1 MDTSQVTDSG
11 ATVSQPATPEH
22 WANPARWLRRVTPQ
36 TLAARLALTYA
47 GLSMLIIAV
56 LGWLLVQTIET
67 FSVDRLHRDLLEET
81 LVAGDLISPYIRSGQ
96 TDEIEPVIVRFG
108 EELRA
113 RVTVIA
119 PDGQV
124 IADNESDPGHMDNH
138 SGRPEVRAA
147 LATGTGS
154 AVRPSATIGVP
165 FLYVARSIAD
175 GEAVV
180 RMSMPLTEV
189 GALVANVRQQV
200 VVAVLVA
207 GLLMAGAGWY
217 VARRIG
223 DGLRAM
229 RDQAAAVAAGDFNAR
244 LDPAPT
250 QELGDVGRAFN
261 FMTATLSD
269 TLDELELV
277 RARLEATLV
286 NLTDGV
292 VITDEVGH
300 VVLMNDAAR
309 TMLAV
314 RGAVLGES
322 LMSVGR
328 DHELSELVDQA
339 VVECGDAMERVIQ
352 HGRSGRTLQVAARCL
367 DAPDERIGVVV
378 LRDITELRKLEGVRR
393 DFVANVSHELRTPLT
408 SIRAMVETLEAGA
421 LHDPEVSGE
430 FLTRI
435 ISEVDRLADMV
446 DELLDLARL
455 ESDRLRLALDWMDP
469 GEIAREAEA
478 RLAAQIARSGLTMTT
493 ATEPGL
499 PLLRADRTRIGQ
511 VLLNLIHNAVKF
523 TPAGGAIQ
531 TSVSEQDGWLVYRVE
546 DTGVGVDPEEI
557 DRLFERFYK
566 ADRSRRSHGTGLG
579 LAIAK
584 HVVQAHGGSIEAER
598 NRPHGMVFTFR
609 LPVAGPPEPGSDVSD
624 VTPTSAGAM

>member
-1 MDTSQVTDSG
+1 MDASQNTDSG
-11 ATVSQPATPEH
+11 ATPSPPAASTWSWLPADWIRRLTPH
-22 WANPARWLRRVTPQ
+22 

-56 LGWLLVQTIET
+56 LGWLLVQTIES
-67 FSVDRLHRDLLEET
+67 FSIDRLHRDLLEET
-81 LVAGDLISPYIRSGQ
+81 LVAGDLITPYIRSGQ
-96 TDEIEPVIVRFG
+96 TDQIEAVIDRFG
-108 EELRA
+108 EELQA
-113 RVTVIA
+113 RVTVIS
-119 PDGQV
+119 PDGTV
-124 IADNESDPGHMDNH
+124 IADNESDPSHMDNH
-138 SGRPEVRAA
+138 GGRPEVRAA
-147 LATGTGS
+147 VANGTGS
-154 AVRPSATIGVP
+154 AVRPSATMGVP

-175 GEAVV
+175 GDAIV
-180 RMSMPLTEV
+180 RMSLPLTEV
-189 GALVANVRQQV
+189 SALVSNVKEQV
-200 VVAVLVA
+200 VGAVLIA

-217 VARRIG
+217 VAKRIG

-229 RDQAAAVAAGDFNAR
+229 RDQAAAVAAGDFSAR
-244 LDPAPT
+244 LVPAPT

-269 TLDELELV
+269 TLEELELV

-292 VITDEVGH
+292 VITDETGH

-309 TMLAV
+309 AMLAV
-314 RGAVLGES
+314 RGSVLGES
-322 LMSVGR
+322 LMWVGR

-367 DAPDERIGVVV
+367 EAPDERIGVVV

-421 LHDPEVSGE
+421 IDDPEVSGE
-430 FLTRI
+430 FLSRI

-455 ESDRLRLALDWMDP
+455 ESDNLKLALDWLDP
-469 GEIAREAEA
+469 GEIAREAEG
-478 RLAAQIARSGLTMTT
+478 RLAAQVARSGLSITT
-493 ATEPGL
+493 FTEPGL

-523 TPAGGAIQ
+523 TPAGGSIHL
-531 TSVSEQDGWLVYRVE
+531 SVSEQDGWIVYQVE
-546 DTGVGVDPEEI
+546 DTGVGVEPEDIE
-557 DRLFERFYK
+557 RLFERFYK

-584 HVVQAHGGSIEAER
+584 HIVQAHGGSIEARR
-598 NRPHGMVFTFR
+598 NRPRGMVFEFR
-609 LPVAGPPEPGSDVSD
+609 LPVSGPAEHVGEATEPMVA
-624 VTPTSAGAM
+624 P

>member
-1 MDTSQVTDSG
+1 MDANQRTDPG
-11 ATVSQPATPEH
+11 TTASQPVNDR
-22 WANPARWLRRVTPQ
+22 WGRRPADWIRRLTPQ

-81 LVAGDLISPYIRSGQ
+81 LVAGDLITPAIRSGR
-96 TDEIEPVIVRFG
+96 TDQIDAVIDRFG
-108 EELRA
+108 EELQA

-124 IADNESDPGHMDNH
+124 IADNESNPSQMDNH
-138 SGRPEVRAA
+138 GGRPEVRAA
-147 LATGTGS
+147 FSTGTGS
-154 AVRPSATIGVP
+154 AVRPSATMGVP

-180 RMSMPLTEV
+180 RMSLPLTEV
-189 GALVANVRQQV
+189 SALVANVKEQV
-200 VVAVLVA
+200 VGAVLVA

-217 VARRIG
+217 VAKRIG
-223 DGLRAM
+223 DGLHAM
-229 RDQAAAVAAGDFNAR
+229 RDQAAAVAAGDFSVR
-244 LDPAPT
+244 LVPAPT

-261 FMTATLSD
+261 FMTATLSA
-269 TLDELELV
+269 TLEELELV

-292 VITDEVGH
+292 VITDEAGH

-309 TMLAV
+309 AMLAV
-314 RGAVLGES
+314 RGAVLGET
-322 LMSVGR
+322 LMWVGR
-328 DHELSELVDQA
+328 DHELAELVDEA
-339 VVECGDAMERVIQ
+339 VVACGDAMERVIQ
-352 HGRSGRTLQVAARCL
+352 HGRSGRTLQIAARCL

-421 LHDPEVSGE
+421 LDDPEVSGE

-435 ISEVDRLADMV
+435 IAEVDRLADMV

-455 ESDRLRLALDWMDP
+455 ESDRLRLALDWVDA
-469 GEIAREAEA
+469 GEIAREAEE
-478 RLAAQIARSGLTMTT
+478 RLAAQIARSGLRITT
-493 ATEPGL
+493 STEPGL

-511 VLLNLIHNAVKF
+511 VLLNLLHNAVKF
-523 TPAGGAIQ
+523 TPAGGALHL
-531 TSVSEQDGWLVYRVE
+531 SVSEQEGWIVYRVE
-546 DTGVGVDPEEI
+546 DTGVGVDPEDI

-584 HVVQAHGGSIEAER
+584 HVVQAHGGSIEAQR

-609 LPVAGPPEPGSDVSD
+609 LPVGGPPDHFSEASDTTPAAVSM
-624 VTPTSAGAM
+624 A

>member
-1 MDTSQVTDSG
+1 
-11 ATVSQPATPEH
+11 
-22 WANPARWLRRVTPQ
+22 
-36 TLAARLALTYA
+36 
-47 GLSMLIIAV
+47 MLIIAV

-81 LVAGDLISPYIRSGQ
+81 LVAGDLISPYLRSGQ
-96 TDEIEPVIVRFG
+96 TDEIQVVIDRFG
-108 EELRA
+108 EELQA
-113 RVTVIA
+113 RVTVIS
-119 PDGQV
+119 PDGEV
-124 IADNESDPGHMDNH
+124 IADNESDPDSMDNH
-138 SGRPEVRAA
+138 GGRPEVRAA
-147 LATGTGS
+147 IATGSGS
-154 AVRPSATIGVP
+154 AVRPSATMGAP

-175 GEAVV
+175 GDAVV
-180 RMSMPLTEV
+180 RMSLPLTEV
-189 GALVANVRQQV
+189 SALVSNVKDQV
-200 VVAVLVA
+200 IGAVLVA
-207 GLLMAGAGWY
+207 GVLMAGAGWY
-217 VARRIG
+217 VAKQIG

-229 RDQAAAVAAGDFNAR
+229 RDQAAAVAAGDYHAR
-244 LDPAPT
+244 LVPART

-261 FMTATLSD
+261 FMTATLRD
-269 TLDELELV
+269 TLEELELV

-292 VITDEVGH
+292 VITDEDGR

-309 TMLAV
+309 AMLAV

-322 LMSVGR
+322 LMWVGR

-352 HGRSGRTLQVAARCL
+352 HGRSGRTLQIAARCL
-367 DAPDERIGVVV
+367 EAPDERIGVVV

-421 LHDPEVSGE
+421 LDDPEVSGE
-430 FLTRI
+430 FLSRI
-435 ISEVDRLADMV
+435 ITEVDRLADMV

-455 ESDRLRLALDWMDP
+455 ESDRLRLALDWHDP
-469 GEIAREAEA
+469 GEIAREAES
-478 RLAAQIARSGLTMTT
+478 RLATQIARSGLNITVS
-493 ATEPGL
+493 TEPGL

-523 TPAGGAIQ
+523 TPAGGSISL
-531 TSVSEQDGWLVYRVE
+531 SVSEQDGWIIYQVE
-546 DTGVGVDPEEI
+546 DTGVGVDSEDI

-584 HVVQAHGGSIEAER
+584 HIVQAHGGTIEARR
-598 NRPHGMVFTFR
+598 NRPHGMVFTFL
-609 LPVAGPPEPGSDVSD
+609 LPVAGPADHGR
-624 VTPTSAGAM
+624 

>member
-1 MDTSQVTDSG
+1 MDASQRTDSG
-11 ATVSQPATPEH
+11 TTASQPSAAAR
-22 WANPARWLRRVTPQ
+22 WGNPAVWLKRVTPQ
-36 TLAARLALTYA
+36 TLAARLAITYA

-67 FSVDRLHRDLLEET
+67 FSVDRLHRDLLDET
-81 LVAGDLISPYIRSGQ
+81 LVASDLVSPYILSGQ
-96 TDEIEPVIVRFG
+96 TGEIDPVIERFG

-124 IADNESDPGHMDNH
+124 IADNESDPSQMDDH
-138 SGRPEVRAA
+138 SGRPEVRDAF
-147 LATGTGS
+147 ATGTGS
-154 AVRPSATIGVP
+154 AVRPSATLGVP

-180 RMSMPLTEV
+180 RMSLPLTEV
-189 GALVANVRQQV
+189 SALVSNVRQQIV
-200 VVAVLVA
+200 GAVLVA

-229 RDQAAAVAAGDFNAR
+229 RDQAAAVAAGDFAVR
-244 LDPAPT
+244 LVPAPT

-269 TLDELELV
+269 TLEELELV
-277 RARLEATLV
+277 RSRLEATLV

-292 VITDEVGH
+292 VITDEAGH

-309 TMLAV
+309 AMLAV
-314 RGAVLGES
+314 RGAVLGET
-322 LMSVGR
+322 LMWVGR

-352 HGRSGRTLQVAARCL
+352 HGRSGRTLQIAARCL
-367 DAPDERIGVVV
+367 EAPDERIGVVV

-421 LHDPEVSGE
+421 LDDPDVSGV

-435 ISEVDRLADMV
+435 VSEVDRLADMV

-455 ESDRLRLALDWMDP
+455 ESDRLRLALDWLDP

-478 RLAAQIARSGLTMTT
+478 RLAAQIARSGLTITT
-493 ATEPGL
+493 STEPGL

-531 TSVSEQDGWLVYRVE
+531 LSVSEEDGWIVYQVE

-598 NRPHGMVFTFR
+598 NRPHGMIFTFR
-609 LPVAGPPEPGSDVSD
+609 LPVAGPPEHISEAADT
-624 VTPTSAGAM
+624 TPASPVET

>member
-1 MDTSQVTDSG
+1 MDASQRTDSG
-11 ATVSQPATPEH
+11 TAASRPSTSGRWGHPAH
-22 WANPARWLRRVTPQ
+22 WLKRITPQ

-67 FSVDRLHRDLLEET
+67 YSVNRLHRDLLDET
-81 LVAGDLISPYIRSGQ
+81 LVAGDLVSPYIRSGQ
-96 TDEIEPVIVRFG
+96 TGKIDPVIDRFG
-108 EELRA
+108 DELRA

-124 IADNESDPGHMDNH
+124 LADNESDPSQMDNH
-138 SGRPEVRAA
+138 AGRPEVLHA

-154 AVRPSATIGVP
+154 AVRPSATLGVP

-180 RMSMPLTEV
+180 RMSLPLTEV
-189 GALVANVRQQV
+189 SSLVSNVRQQV
-200 VVAVLVA
+200 VGAVLVA

-229 RDQAAAVAAGDFNAR
+229 RDQAAAVAAGDFDAR
-244 LDPAPT
+244 LVPAPT

-261 FMTATLSD
+261 FMTATLSA
-269 TLDELELV
+269 TLAELELV
-277 RARLEATLV
+277 RSRLEATLV

-292 VITDEVGH
+292 VITDETGH

-309 TMLAV
+309 AMLAV
-314 RGAVLGES
+314 RGAILGES
-322 LMSVGR
+322 LMWVGR

-352 HGRSGRTLQVAARCL
+352 HGRSGRTLQIAARCL
-367 DAPDERIGVVV
+367 EAPDERIGVVV

-421 LHDPEVSGE
+421 LDDPEVSGV

-455 ESDRLRLALDWMDP
+455 ESDRLRLALDWLDP

-478 RLAAQIARSGLTMTT
+478 RLAAQIARSGLTITT
-493 ATEPGL
+493 VTEPGL

-523 TPAGGAIQ
+523 TPAGGAIHL
-531 TSVSEQDGWLVYRVE
+531 SVSEQDSWIVYRVE

-598 NRPHGMVFTFR
+598 NQPHGMVFTFR
-609 LPVAGPPEPGSDVSD
+609 LPVAGPPDHGGEASE
-624 VTPTSAGAM
+624 TALASAVAT

>member
-1 MDTSQVTDSG
+1 
-11 ATVSQPATPEH
+11 
-22 WANPARWLRRVTPQ
+22 
-36 TLAARLALTYA
+36 
-47 GLSMLIIAV
+47 MLIIAV
-56 LGWLLVQTIET
+56 LGWLLVQTIEN

-81 LVAGDLISPYIRSGQ
+81 LVAGDLITPYLRDGQ
-96 TDEIEPVIVRFG
+96 TEQIDAVIHRFG
-108 EELRA
+108 EELQA

-124 IADNESDPGHMDNH
+124 IADNESDPSLMDNH
-138 SGRPEVRAA
+138 GGRPEVRAA

-175 GEAVV
+175 GQAVV
-180 RMSMPLTEV
+180 RMSLPLTEV
-189 GALVANVRQQV
+189 SALVANVKEQV
-200 VVAVLVA
+200 VGAVLIA

-217 VARRIG
+217 VANRIG
-223 DGLRAM
+223 VGLRAM
-229 RDQAAAVAAGDFNAR
+229 RDQAAAVAAGDFSAR
-244 LDPAPT
+244 LVPAPT

-269 TLDELELV
+269 TLEELELV

-292 VITDEVGH
+292 VITDESGL

-309 TMLAV
+309 AMLAV

-352 HGRSGRTLQVAARCL
+352 HGRSGRTLQIAARCL
-367 DAPDERIGVVV
+367 EAPDERIGVVV

-421 LHDPEVSGE
+421 LDDPEVSGV

-435 ISEVDRLADMV
+435 ISEVDRLAAMV

-455 ESDRLRLALDWMDP
+455 ESDRLRLALDWLDP

-478 RLAAQIARSGLTMTT
+478 RLAAQIARSGLHITT
-493 ATEPGL
+493 AIEPGL

-511 VLLNLIHNAVKF
+511 VLLNLLHNAVKF
-523 TPAGGAIQ
+523 TPAGGSIHL
-531 TSVSEQDGWLVYRVE
+531 SVSEQDGWIVYQVK
-546 DTGVGVDPEEI
+546 DTGVGVDREDL

-584 HVVQAHGGSIEAER
+584 HIVQAHGGSIEARR
-598 NRPHGMVFTFR
+598 NQPHGMVFAFR
-609 LPVAGPPEPGSDVSD
+609 LPAGGPSEHVNEDTDGRTAAAVM
-624 VTPTSAGAM
+624 T

>member
-1 MDTSQVTDSG
+1 MWGRRPSD
-11 ATVSQPATPEH
+11 
-22 WANPARWLRRVTPQ
+22 WLRLLTPQ

-67 FSVDRLHRDLLEET
+67 YSTDRLQRDLLEET
-81 LVAGDLISPYIRSGQ
+81 LVAGDLLAPYIRNGQ
-96 TDEIEPVIVRFG
+96 TDQINAVIERFS
-108 EELRA
+108 EELQA

-119 PDGQV
+119 PDGHV
-124 IADNESDPGHMDNH
+124 IADNESDADRMDNH
-138 SGRPEVRAA
+138 GGRPEVRAA

-154 AVRPSATIGVP
+154 AVRPSATMGVP

-175 GEAVV
+175 GQAVV
-180 RMSMPLTEV
+180 RMSLPLTEV
-189 GALVANVRQQV
+189 SALVANVKEQIV
-200 VVAVLVA
+200 GALLIT
-207 GLLMAGAGWY
+207 GLLMSGAGWY
-217 VARRIG
+217 VAKRLG

-229 RDQAAAVAAGDFNAR
+229 RDQAAAVAGGDFDVR
-244 LDPAPT
+244 LIPAPT

-261 FMTATLSD
+261 FMTSTLRD
-269 TLDELELV
+269 TLEELELV

-292 VITDEVGH
+292 VITDEAGH

-314 RGAVLGES
+314 RGAVLGET
-322 LMSVGR
+322 LMWVGR

-339 VVECGDAMERVIQ
+339 VVECGEAMERVIQ
-352 HGRSGRTLQVAARCL
+352 HGRSGRTLQIAARCL
-367 DAPDERIGVVV
+367 EAPDERIGVVV
-378 LRDITELRKLEGVRR
+378 LRDITEFRKLEGVRR

-421 LHDPEVSGE
+421 LDDPEVSGA
-430 FLTRI
+430 FLSRI

-455 ESDRLRLALDWMDP
+455 ESDRLRLALDWLDP
-469 GEIAREAEA
+469 GDLAREAEA
-478 RLAAQIARSGLTMTT
+478 RIAAQGVRSGLSMSAST
-493 ATEPGL
+493 APGL
-499 PLLRADRTRIGQ
+499 PLLRADRTRVGQ
-511 VLLNLIHNAVKF
+511 VLLNLLHNAVKF
-523 TPAGGAIQ
+523 TPAGGAIHL
-531 TSVSEQDGWLVYRVE
+531 SVSEDDGWIVYQVE
-546 DTGVGVDPEEI
+546 DTGVGVDSEDI

-584 HVVQAHGGSIEAER
+584 HIVQAHGGVIEARR

-609 LPVAGPPEPGSDVSD
+609 LPVGGPPDHGSEAAAARSVSAL
-624 VTPTSAGAM
+624 TT

>member
-1 MDTSQVTDSG
+1 MDARQKTEAG
-11 ATVSQPATPEH
+11 ALPPRPESAGWWSDPA
-22 WANPARWLRRVTPQ
+22 AWLKRLTPQ

-81 LVAGDLISPYIRSGQ
+81 LVAGDLVSPYIQNGQ
-96 TDEIEPVIVRFG
+96 TGEIQPVIDRFG
-108 EELRA
+108 EELQA
-113 RVTVIA
+113 RVTVVA
-119 PDGQV
+119 PNGQV
-124 IADNESDPGHMDNH
+124 IADTESDPSLMDNH
-138 SGRPEVRAA
+138 GGRPEVRAA
-147 LATGTGS
+147 FATGTGS

-180 RMSMPLTEV
+180 RMSLPLTEV
-189 GALVANVRQQV
+189 SSLVSNVKRQIV
-200 VVAVLVA
+200 GAVLVA

-217 VARRIG
+217 VAKRIG

-229 RDQAAAVAAGDFNAR
+229 RDQAAAVAAGDYNAR
-244 LDPAPT
+244 LVPAPT

-261 FMTATLSD
+261 FMTGTLRATLE
-269 TLDELELV
+269 ELELV

-292 VITDEVGH
+292 VITDEAGH

-322 LMSVGR
+322 LMWVGR

-352 HGRSGRTLQVAARCL
+352 HGRSGRTLQIAARCL
-367 DAPDERIGVVV
+367 EAPDERIGVVV
-378 LRDITELRKLEGVRR
+378 LRDVTELRKLEGVRR

-421 LHDPEVSGE
+421 LDDPEVSGE

-455 ESDRLRLALDWMDP
+455 ESDRLRLALDWLDP
-469 GEIAREAEA
+469 GEIAKEAEA
-478 RLAAQIARSGLTMTT
+478 RLAAQVARSGLSITT
-493 ATEPGL
+493 YTEPGL

-523 TPAGGAIQ
+523 TPAGGAIHL
-531 TSVSEQDGWLVYRVE
+531 SVSEQAGWIVYQVE

-557 DRLFERFYK
+557 DRLFERFFK

-584 HVVQAHGGSIEAER
+584 HVVQAHGGTIEAQR
-598 NRPHGMVFTFR
+598 NRPHGMVFTFH
-609 LPVAGPPEPGSDVSD
+609 LPVAGPPEHVNEAPEATLAPAVA
-624 VTPTSAGAM
+624 T

>member
-1 MDTSQVTDSG
+1 MDASQNTDSG
-11 ATVSQPATPEH
+11 ATPSPPAASTWSWLPADWIRRLTPH
-22 WANPARWLRRVTPQ
+22 

-56 LGWLLVQTIET
+56 LGWLLVQTIES
-67 FSVDRLHRDLLEET
+67 FSIDRLHRDLLEET
-81 LVAGDLISPYIRSGQ
+81 LVAGDLITPYIRSGQ
-96 TDEIEPVIVRFG
+96 TDQIEAVIDRFG
-108 EELRA
+108 EELQA
-113 RVTVIA
+113 RVTVIS
-119 PDGQV
+119 PDGTV
-124 IADNESDPGHMDNH
+124 IADNESDPSHMDNH
-138 SGRPEVRAA
+138 GGRPEVRAA
-147 LATGTGS
+147 VANGTGS
-154 AVRPSATIGVP
+154 AVRPSATMGVP

-175 GEAVV
+175 GDAIV
-180 RMSMPLTEV
+180 RMSLPLTEV
-189 GALVANVRQQV
+189 SALVSNVKEQV
-200 VVAVLVA
+200 VGAVLIA

-217 VARRIG
+217 VAKRIG

-229 RDQAAAVAAGDFNAR
+229 RDQAAAVAAGDFSAR
-244 LDPAPT
+244 LVPAPT

-269 TLDELELV
+269 TLEELELV

-292 VITDEVGH
+292 VITDETGH

-309 TMLAV
+309 AMLAV
-314 RGAVLGES
+314 RGSVLGES
-322 LMSVGR
+322 LMWVGR

-367 DAPDERIGVVV
+367 EAPDERIGVVV

-421 LHDPEVSGE
+421 IDDPEVSGE
-430 FLTRI
+430 FLSRI

-455 ESDRLRLALDWMDP
+455 ESDNLKLALDWLDP
-469 GEIAREAEA
+469 GEIAREAEG
-478 RLAAQIARSGLTMTT
+478 RLAAQVARSGLSITT
-493 ATEPGL
+493 FTEPGL

-523 TPAGGAIQ
+523 TPAGGSIHL
-531 TSVSEQDGWLVYRVE
+531 SVSDQDGWIVYQVE
-546 DTGVGVDPEEI
+546 DTGVGVEPEDI

-584 HVVQAHGGSIEAER
+584 HIVQAHGGSIEARR
-598 NRPHGMVFTFR
+598 NRPRGMVFEFR
-609 LPVAGPPEPGSDVSD
+609 LPVSGPAEHVGEATEPMVA
-624 VTPTSAGAM
+624 P

>member
-1 MDTSQVTDSG
+1 
-11 ATVSQPATPEH
+11 
-22 WANPARWLRRVTPQ
+22 
-36 TLAARLALTYA
+36 
-47 GLSMLIIAV
+47 MLIIAV

-67 FSVDRLHRDLLEET
+67 YSVNRLHRDLLDET
-81 LVAGDLISPYIRSGQ
+81 LVAGDLVSPYIRSGQ
-96 TDEIEPVIVRFG
+96 TGEIDPVIDRFG
-108 EELRA
+108 DELRA

-124 IADNESDPGHMDNH
+124 LADNESDPSQMDNH
-138 SGRPEVRAA
+138 AGRPEVLHA

-154 AVRPSATIGVP
+154 AVRPSATLGVP

-180 RMSMPLTEV
+180 RMSLPLTEV
-189 GALVANVRQQV
+189 SSLVSNVRQQV
-200 VVAVLVA
+200 VGAVLVA

-229 RDQAAAVAAGDFNAR
+229 RDQAAAVAAGDFDAR
-244 LDPAPT
+244 LVPAPT

-261 FMTATLSD
+261 FMTATLSA
-269 TLDELELV
+269 TLAELELV
-277 RARLEATLV
+277 RSRLEATLV

-292 VITDEVGH
+292 VITDETGH

-309 TMLAV
+309 AMLAV
-314 RGAVLGES
+314 RGAILGES
-322 LMSVGR
+322 LMWVGR

-352 HGRSGRTLQVAARCL
+352 HGRSGRTLQIAARCL
-367 DAPDERIGVVV
+367 EAPDERIGVVV

-421 LHDPEVSGE
+421 LDDPEVSGV

-455 ESDRLRLALDWMDP
+455 ESDRLRLALDWLDP

-478 RLAAQIARSGLTMTT
+478 RLAAQIARSGLTITT
-493 ATEPGL
+493 VTEPGL

-523 TPAGGAIQ
+523 TPAGGAIHL
-531 TSVSEQDGWLVYRVE
+531 SVSEQDSWIVYRVE

-598 NRPHGMVFTFR
+598 NQPHGMVFTFR
-609 LPVAGPPEPGSDVSD
+609 LPVAGPPDHGGEASE
-624 VTPTSAGAM
+624 TALASAVAT

>member
-1 MDTSQVTDSG
+1 MDASQNTDSG
-11 ATVSQPATPEH
+11 ATPSPPAASTWSWLPADWIRRLTPH
-22 WANPARWLRRVTPQ
+22 

-56 LGWLLVQTIET
+56 LGWLLVQTIES
-67 FSVDRLHRDLLEET
+67 FSIDRLHRDLLEET
-81 LVAGDLISPYIRSGQ
+81 LVAGDLITPYIRSGQ
-96 TDEIEPVIVRFG
+96 TDQIEAVIDRFG
-108 EELRA
+108 EELQA
-113 RVTVIA
+113 RVTVIS
-119 PDGQV
+119 PDGTV
-124 IADNESDPGHMDNH
+124 IADNESDPSHMDNH
-138 SGRPEVRAA
+138 GGRPEVRAA
-147 LATGTGS
+147 VATGTGS
-154 AVRPSATIGVP
+154 AVRPSATMGVP

-175 GEAVV
+175 GDAIV
-180 RMSMPLTEV
+180 RMSLPLTEV
-189 GALVANVRQQV
+189 SALVSNVKEQV
-200 VVAVLVA
+200 VGAVLIA

-217 VARRIG
+217 VAKRIG

-229 RDQAAAVAAGDFNAR
+229 RDQAAAVAAGDFSAR
-244 LDPAPT
+244 LVPAPT

-269 TLDELELV
+269 TLEELELV

-292 VITDEVGH
+292 VITDETGH

-309 TMLAV
+309 AMLAV
-314 RGAVLGES
+314 RGSVLGES
-322 LMSVGR
+322 LMWVGR

-367 DAPDERIGVVV
+367 EAPDERIGVVV

-393 DFVANVSHELRTPLT
+393 DFVANVSHELRAPRT

-421 LHDPEVSGE
+421 IDDPEVSGE
-430 FLTRI
+430 FLSRI

-455 ESDRLRLALDWMDP
+455 ESDNLKLALDWLDP
-469 GEIAREAEA
+469 GEIAREAEG
-478 RLAAQIARSGLTMTT
+478 RLAAQVARSGLSITT
-493 ATEPGL
+493 FTEPGL

-523 TPAGGAIQ
+523 TPAGGSIHL
-531 TSVSEQDGWLVYRVE
+531 SVSEQDGWIVYQVE
-546 DTGVGVDPEEI
+546 DTGVGVEPEDIE
-557 DRLFERFYK
+557 RLFERFYK

-584 HVVQAHGGSIEAER
+584 HIVQAHGGSIEARR
-598 NRPHGMVFTFR
+598 NRPRGMVFEFR
-609 LPVAGPPEPGSDVSD
+609 LPVSGPAEHVS
-624 VTPTSAGAM
+624 VATETMVAP

>member
-1 MDTSQVTDSG
+1 MMDAGQKPDPGTAQPRLAASG
-11 ATVSQPATPEH
+11 RSGSP
-22 WANPARWLRRVTPQ
+22 RSLLRRITPQ

-56 LGWLLVQTIET
+56 LGWLLIQTIES
-67 FSVDRLHRDLLEET
+67 FSVGRLHRNLLQET
-81 LVAGDLISPYIRSGQ
+81 LVAGDLITPYLRSGE
-96 TDEIEPVIVRFG
+96 TDQIDAVIERFG
-108 EELRA
+108 GELQA

-119 PDGQV
+119 PDGRV
-124 IADNESDPGHMDNH
+124 IADTETDASTMDNH
-138 SGRPEVRAA
+138 AGRPEVQAA
-147 LATGTGS
+147 LSTGTGN

-180 RMSMPLTEV
+180 RMSLPLTEV
-189 GALVANVRQQV
+189 SELVANVKEQV
-200 VVAVLVA
+200 IGAALMA

-217 VARRIG
+217 VANRIG
-223 DGLRAM
+223 EGLRDM
-229 RDQAAAVAAGDFNAR
+229 RDQAAAVAAGDFTVR
-244 LDPAPT
+244 LVPAPT

-261 FMTATLSD
+261 SMTATLSA
-269 TLDELELV
+269 TLEELELV

-286 NLTDGV
+286 NLSDGV
-292 VITDEVGH
+292 VITDESGR

-309 TMLAV
+309 SMLAV
-314 RGAVLGES
+314 RGPVLGES
-322 LMSVGR
+322 LVSVGR

-339 VVECGDAMERVIQ
+339 VVECGEAMERVIQ

-367 DAPDERIGVVV
+367 QAPDERIGVVV
-378 LRDITELRKLEGVRR
+378 LRDITELRKLEAVRR

-421 LHDPEVSGE
+421 LDDPEVSGE

-435 ISEVDRLADMV
+435 IAEVDRLADMV

-455 ESDRLRLALDWMDP
+455 ESDNLRLALDWLDP
-469 GEIAREAEA
+469 GEMAQEAEG
-478 RLAAQIARSGLTMTT
+478 RMSAQVARSGLNITT
-493 ATEPGL
+493 SIEAGL
-499 PLLRADRTRIGQ
+499 PPVRADRARIEQ
-511 VLLNLIHNAVKF
+511 VLLNLLHNAVKF
-523 TPAGGAIQ
+523 TPAGGSIHL
-531 TSVSEQDGWLVYRVE
+531 SVSGEEGWVVYQVE
-546 DTGVGVDPEEI
+546 DTGVGADPEEI

-584 HVVQAHGGSIEAER
+584 HIVQAHGGTIEARR
-598 NRPHGMVFTFR
+598 NRPRGMVFTFR
-609 LPVAGPPEPGSDVSD
+609 LPVGGPPEQFSDAPVA
-624 VTPTSAGAM
+624 TTSAAMI

>member
-1 MDTSQVTDSG
+1 
-11 ATVSQPATPEH
+11 
-22 WANPARWLRRVTPQ
+22 
-36 TLAARLALTYA
+36 
-47 GLSMLIIAV
+47 MLIIAV
-56 LGWLLVQTIET
+56 LGWLLVQTIES

-81 LVAGDLISPYIRSGQ
+81 LVAGDLITPYIDSGQ
-96 TDEIEPVIVRFG
+96 TGQINAVIDRFG
-108 EELRA
+108 EELQA

-124 IADNESDPGHMDNH
+124 IADNESDPSHMDNH
-138 SGRPEVRAA
+138 GGRPEVRAA

-154 AVRPSATIGVP
+154 AVRPSITMGVP

-175 GEAVV
+175 GQAVV
-180 RMSMPLTEV
+180 RMSLPLTEV
-189 GALVANVRQQV
+189 SALVSNVKQQV
-200 VVAVLVA
+200 VGAVFIA
-207 GLLMAGAGWY
+207 GLLMSGAGWY
-217 VARRIG
+217 VAKRIG

-229 RDQAAAVAAGDFNAR
+229 RDQAAAVAAGDFNVR
-244 LDPAPT
+244 LVPEPT

-261 FMTATLSD
+261 FMTATLSA
-269 TLDELELV
+269 TLEELELV

-292 VITDEVGH
+292 VITDEAGH

-309 TMLAV
+309 AMLAV
-314 RGAVLGES
+314 RGGVLGES
-322 LMSVGR
+322 LMRVGR

-339 VVECGDAMERVIQ
+339 VVECGEAMERVIQ
-352 HGRSGRTLQVAARCL
+352 HGRSGRTLQIAARCL
-367 DAPDERIGVVV
+367 EAPDERIGVVV

-421 LHDPEVSGE
+421 LDDPEVSGE

-455 ESDRLRLALDWMDP
+455 ESDRLRLALDWLDP

-478 RLAAQIARSGLTMTT
+478 RLTAQISRSGLRITT
-493 ATEPGL
+493 STEPGL

-523 TPAGGAIQ
+523 TPAGGAIHL
-531 TSVSEQDGWLVYRVE
+531 SVSEQGGWIVYQVE
-546 DTGVGVDPEEI
+546 DTGVGVDPAEI

-566 ADRSRRSHGTGLG
+566 ADRSRRSHGAGLG

-584 HVVQAHGGSIEAER
+584 HVVQAHGGSIEAQR
-598 NRPHGMVFTFR
+598 NRPHGMVLTFR
-609 LPVAGPPEPGSDVSD
+609 LPVAGPSEFVNETPGF
-624 VTPTSAGAM
+624 TPAPANAN

>member
-1 MDTSQVTDSG
+1 MMDAGQKPDPGTAQPRLAASG
-11 ATVSQPATPEH
+11 RSGSP
-22 WANPARWLRRVTPQ
+22 RSLLRRITPQ

-56 LGWLLVQTIET
+56 LGWLLIQTIES
-67 FSVDRLHRDLLEET
+67 FSVGRLHRNLLQET
-81 LVAGDLISPYIRSGQ
+81 LVAGDLITPYLRSGE
-96 TDEIEPVIVRFG
+96 TDQIDAVIERFG
-108 EELRA
+108 GELQA

-119 PDGQV
+119 PDGRV
-124 IADNESDPGHMDNH
+124 IADTETDASTMDNH
-138 SGRPEVRAA
+138 AGRPEVQAA
-147 LATGTGS
+147 LSTGTGN

-180 RMSMPLTEV
+180 RMSLPLTEV
-189 GALVANVRQQV
+189 SELVANVKEQV
-200 VVAVLVA
+200 IGAALMA

-217 VARRIG
+217 VANRIG
-223 DGLRAM
+223 EGLRDM
-229 RDQAAAVAAGDFNAR
+229 RDQAAAVAAGDFTVR
-244 LDPAPT
+244 LVPAPT

-261 FMTATLSD
+261 SMTATLSA
-269 TLDELELV
+269 TLEELELV

-286 NLTDGV
+286 NLSDGV
-292 VITDEVGH
+292 VITDESGR

-309 TMLAV
+309 SMLAV
-314 RGAVLGES
+314 RGPVLGES
-322 LMSVGR
+322 LVSVGR

-339 VVECGDAMERVIQ
+339 VVECGEAMERVIQ

-367 DAPDERIGVVV
+367 QAPDEQIGVVV
-378 LRDITELRKLEGVRR
+378 LRDITELRKLEAVRR

-421 LHDPEVSGE
+421 LDDPEVSGE

-435 ISEVDRLADMV
+435 IAEVDRLADMV

-455 ESDRLRLALDWMDP
+455 ESDNLRLALDWLDP
-469 GEIAREAEA
+469 GEMAQEAEG
-478 RLAAQIARSGLTMTT
+478 RMSAQVARSGLNITT
-493 ATEPGL
+493 SIEAGL
-499 PLLRADRTRIGQ
+499 PPVRADRARIEQ
-511 VLLNLIHNAVKF
+511 VLLNLLHNAVKF
-523 TPAGGAIQ
+523 TPAGGSIHL
-531 TSVSEQDGWLVYRVE
+531 SVSGEEGWVVYQVE
-546 DTGVGVDPEEI
+546 DTGVGADPEEI

-584 HVVQAHGGSIEAER
+584 HIVQAHGGTIEARR
-598 NRPHGMVFTFR
+598 NRPRGMVFTFR
-609 LPVAGPPEPGSDVSD
+609 LPVGGPPEQFSDAPVA
-624 VTPTSAGAM
+624 TTSAAMI

>member
-1 MDTSQVTDSG
+1 
-11 ATVSQPATPEH
+11 
-22 WANPARWLRRVTPQ
+22 
-36 TLAARLALTYA
+36 
-47 GLSMLIIAV
+47 MLIIAV
-56 LGWLLVQTIET
+56 LGWLLVQTIES
-67 FSVDRLHRDLLEET
+67 FSIDRLHRDLLEET
-81 LVAGDLISPYIRSGQ
+81 LVAGDLITPHIRSGQ
-96 TDEIEPVIVRFG
+96 TDQIEAVIDRFG
-108 EELRA
+108 EELQA
-113 RVTVIA
+113 RVTVIS
-119 PDGQV
+119 PDGTV
-124 IADNESDPGHMDNH
+124 IADNESDPSHMDNH
-138 SGRPEVRAA
+138 GGRPEVRAA
-147 LATGTGS
+147 VATGTGS
-154 AVRPSATIGVP
+154 AVRPSATMGVP

-175 GEAVV
+175 GDAIV
-180 RMSMPLTEV
+180 RMSLPLTEV
-189 GALVANVRQQV
+189 SALVSNVKEQV
-200 VVAVLVA
+200 VGAVLIA

-217 VARRIG
+217 VAKRIG

-229 RDQAAAVAAGDFNAR
+229 RDQAAAVAAGDFSAR
-244 LDPAPT
+244 LVPAPT

-269 TLDELELV
+269 TLEELELV

-292 VITDEVGH
+292 VITDETGH

-309 TMLAV
+309 VMLAV
-314 RGAVLGES
+314 RGSVLGES
-322 LMSVGR
+322 LMWVGR

-367 DAPDERIGVVV
+367 EAPDERIGVVV

-421 LHDPEVSGE
+421 IDDPEVSGE
-430 FLTRI
+430 FLSRI

-455 ESDRLRLALDWMDP
+455 ESDNLKLALDWLDP
-469 GEIAREAEA
+469 GEIAREAEG
-478 RLAAQIARSGLTMTT
+478 RLAAQVARSGLSITT
-493 ATEPGL
+493 ITEPGL

-523 TPAGGAIQ
+523 TPAGGSIHL
-531 TSVSEQDGWLVYRVE
+531 SVSDQDGWIVYQVE
-546 DTGVGVDPEEI
+546 DTGVGVEPEDI

-584 HVVQAHGGSIEAER
+584 HIVQAHGGSIEARR
-598 NRPHGMVFTFR
+598 NRPRGMVFEFR
-609 LPVAGPPEPGSDVSD
+609 LPVSGPAEHVS
-624 VTPTSAGAM
+624 VATETMVAP

>member
-1 MDTSQVTDSG
+1 MDASQNTDSG
-11 ATVSQPATPEH
+11 ATPSPPAASTWSWLPADWIRRLTPH
-22 WANPARWLRRVTPQ
+22 

-56 LGWLLVQTIET
+56 LGWLLVQTIES
-67 FSVDRLHRDLLEET
+67 FSIDRLHRDLLEET
-81 LVAGDLISPYIRSGQ
+81 LVAGDLITPYIRSGQ
-96 TDEIEPVIVRFG
+96 TDQIEAVIDRFG
-108 EELRA
+108 EELQA
-113 RVTVIA
+113 RVTVIS
-119 PDGQV
+119 PDGTV
-124 IADNESDPGHMDNH
+124 IADNESDPSHMDNH
-138 SGRPEVRAA
+138 GGRPEVRAA
-147 LATGTGS
+147 VATGTGS
-154 AVRPSATIGVP
+154 AVRPSATMGVP

-175 GEAVV
+175 GDAIV
-180 RMSMPLTEV
+180 RMSLPLTEV
-189 GALVANVRQQV
+189 SALVSNVKEQV
-200 VVAVLVA
+200 VGAVLIA

-217 VARRIG
+217 VAKRIG

-229 RDQAAAVAAGDFNAR
+229 RDQAAAVAAGDFSAR
-244 LDPAPT
+244 LVPAPT

-269 TLDELELV
+269 TLEELELV

-292 VITDEVGH
+292 VITDETGH

-309 TMLAV
+309 AMLAV
-314 RGAVLGES
+314 RGSVLGES
-322 LMSVGR
+322 LMWVGR

-367 DAPDERIGVVV
+367 EAPDERIGVVV

-421 LHDPEVSGE
+421 IDDPEVSGE
-430 FLTRI
+430 FLSRI

-455 ESDRLRLALDWMDP
+455 ESDNLKLALDWLDP
-469 GEIAREAEA
+469 GEIAREAEG
-478 RLAAQIARSGLTMTT
+478 RLAAQVARSGLSITT
-493 ATEPGL
+493 FTEPGL

-523 TPAGGAIQ
+523 TPAGGSIHL
-531 TSVSEQDGWLVYRVE
+531 SVSEQDGWIVYQVE
-546 DTGVGVDPEEI
+546 DTGVGVEPEDIE
-557 DRLFERFYK
+557 RLFERFYK

-584 HVVQAHGGSIEAER
+584 HIVQAHGGSIEARR
-598 NRPHGMVFTFR
+598 NRPRGMVFEFR
-609 LPVAGPPEPGSDVSD
+609 LPVSGPAEHVS
-624 VTPTSAGAM
+624 VATETMVAP

>member
-1 MDTSQVTDSG
+1 MDAGQKPDPGTAQPRLAASG
-11 ATVSQPATPEH
+11 RSGSP
-22 WANPARWLRRVTPQ
+22 RSLLRRITPQ

-56 LGWLLVQTIET
+56 LGWLLIQTIES
-67 FSVDRLHRDLLEET
+67 FSVGRLHRNLLQET
-81 LVAGDLISPYIRSGQ
+81 LVAGDLITPYLRSGE
-96 TDEIEPVIVRFG
+96 TDQIDAVIERFG
-108 EELRA
+108 GELQA

-119 PDGQV
+119 PDGRV
-124 IADNESDPGHMDNH
+124 IADTETDASTMDNH
-138 SGRPEVRAA
+138 AGRPEVQAA
-147 LATGTGS
+147 LSTGTGN

-180 RMSMPLTEV
+180 RMSLPLTEV
-189 GALVANVRQQV
+189 SELVANVKEQV
-200 VVAVLVA
+200 IGAALMA

-217 VARRIG
+217 VANRIG
-223 DGLRAM
+223 EGLRDM
-229 RDQAAAVAAGDFNAR
+229 RDQAAAVAAGDFTVR
-244 LDPAPT
+244 LVPAPT

-261 FMTATLSD
+261 SMTATLSA
-269 TLDELELV
+269 TLEELELV

-286 NLTDGV
+286 NLSDGV
-292 VITDEVGH
+292 VITDESGR

-309 TMLAV
+309 SMLAV
-314 RGAVLGES
+314 RGPVLGES
-322 LMSVGR
+322 LVSVGR

-339 VVECGDAMERVIQ
+339 VVECGEAMERVIQ

-367 DAPDERIGVVV
+367 QAPDERIGVVV
-378 LRDITELRKLEGVRR
+378 LRDITELRKLEAVRR

-421 LHDPEVSGE
+421 LDDPEVSGE

-435 ISEVDRLADMV
+435 IAEVDRLADMV

-455 ESDRLRLALDWMDP
+455 ESDNLRLALDWLDP
-469 GEIAREAEA
+469 GEMAQEAEG
-478 RLAAQIARSGLTMTT
+478 RMSAQVARSGLNITT
-493 ATEPGL
+493 SIEAGL
-499 PLLRADRTRIGQ
+499 PPVRADRARIEQ
-511 VLLNLIHNAVKF
+511 VLLNLLHNAVKF
-523 TPAGGAIQ
+523 TPAGGSIHL
-531 TSVSEQDGWLVYRVE
+531 SVSGEEGWVVYQVE
-546 DTGVGVDPEEI
+546 DTGVGADPEEI

-584 HVVQAHGGSIEAER
+584 HIVQAHGGTIEARR
-598 NRPHGMVFTFR
+598 NRPRGMVFTFR
-609 LPVAGPPEPGSDVSD
+609 LPVGGPPEQFSDAPVA
-624 VTPTSAGAM
+624 TTSAAMI

>member
-1 MDTSQVTDSG
+1 MDASQNTDSG
-11 ATVSQPATPEH
+11 ATPSPPAASTWSWLPADWIRRLTPH
-22 WANPARWLRRVTPQ
+22 

-56 LGWLLVQTIET
+56 LGWLLVQTIES
-67 FSVDRLHRDLLEET
+67 FSIDRLHRDLLEET
-81 LVAGDLISPYIRSGQ
+81 LVAGDLITPHIRSGQ
-96 TDEIEPVIVRFG
+96 TDQIEAVIDRFG
-108 EELRA
+108 EELQA
-113 RVTVIA
+113 RVTVIS
-119 PDGQV
+119 PDGTV
-124 IADNESDPGHMDNH
+124 IADNESDPSHMDNH
-138 SGRPEVRAA
+138 GGRPEVRAA
-147 LATGTGS
+147 VATGTGS
-154 AVRPSATIGVP
+154 AVRPSATMGVP

-175 GEAVV
+175 GDAIV
-180 RMSMPLTEV
+180 RMSLPLTEV
-189 GALVANVRQQV
+189 SALVSNVKEQV
-200 VVAVLVA
+200 VGAVLIA

-217 VARRIG
+217 VAKRIG

-229 RDQAAAVAAGDFNAR
+229 RDQAAAVAAGDFSAR
-244 LDPAPT
+244 LVPAPT

-269 TLDELELV
+269 TLEELELV

-292 VITDEVGH
+292 VITDETGH

-309 TMLAV
+309 VMLAV
-314 RGAVLGES
+314 RGSVLGES
-322 LMSVGR
+322 LMWVGR

-367 DAPDERIGVVV
+367 EAPDERIGVVV

-421 LHDPEVSGE
+421 IDDPEVSGE
-430 FLTRI
+430 FLSRI

-455 ESDRLRLALDWMDP
+455 ESDNLKLALDWLDP
-469 GEIAREAEA
+469 GEIAREAEG
-478 RLAAQIARSGLTMTT
+478 RLAAQVARSGLSITT
-493 ATEPGL
+493 ITEPGL

-523 TPAGGAIQ
+523 TPAGGSIHL
-531 TSVSEQDGWLVYRVE
+531 SVSDQDGWIVYQVE
-546 DTGVGVDPEEI
+546 DTGVGVEPEDI

-584 HVVQAHGGSIEAER
+584 HIVQAHGGSIEARR
-598 NRPHGMVFTFR
+598 NRPRGMVFEFR
-609 LPVAGPPEPGSDVSD
+609 LPVSGPAEHVS
-624 VTPTSAGAM
+624 VATETMVAP

>member
-1 MDTSQVTDSG
+1 MDASQRTEPDRSERRPIALGPWKHSTD
-11 ATVSQPATPEH
+11 
-22 WANPARWLRRVTPQ
+22 WLRRLTPH

-47 GLSMLIIAV
+47 GLSMLIIAL
-56 LGWLLVQTIET
+56 LGWLLVQTIES

-81 LVAGDLISPYIRSGQ
+81 LVAGDLITPYLRSGQ
-96 TDEIEPVIVRFG
+96 TDQIESVIDRFG
-108 EELRA
+108 EELQA

-119 PDGQV
+119 PDGTV
-124 IADNESDPGHMDNH
+124 IADNDNDASQMDNH
-138 SGRPEVRAA
+138 AGRPEVRAA
-147 LATGTGS
+147 LVTGTGS
-154 AVRPSATIGVP
+154 AVRPSATMGVP

-180 RMSMPLTEV
+180 RMSLPLTEV
-189 GALVANVRQQV
+189 GALVSNVKEKV
-200 VVAVLVA
+200 VGAVLIT
-207 GLLMAGAGWY
+207 GLLMAAAGWY
-217 VARRIG
+217 VAKRIG

-229 RDQAAAVAAGDFNAR
+229 RDQAAAVAAGDFTAR
-244 LDPAPT
+244 LVPAPT

-269 TLDELELV
+269 TLEELELV

-292 VITDEVGH
+292 VITDEAGH

-309 TMLAV
+309 AMLAV

-322 LMSVGR
+322 LMWVGR

-352 HGRSGRTLQVAARCL
+352 HGRSGRTLHIAARCL

-378 LRDITELRKLEGVRR
+378 LRDITELRRLEGVRR

-421 LHDPEVSGE
+421 IDDPDVSGE

-446 DELLDLARL
+446 NELLDLARL
-455 ESDRLRLALDWMDP
+455 ESDRLRLALDWLDP
-469 GEIAREAEA
+469 GEIAGEAES
-478 RLAAQIARSGLTMTT
+478 RMAAQVARSGLNISVS
-493 ATEPGL
+493 TEPGL

-511 VLLNLIHNAVKF
+511 VLLNLLHNAVKF
-523 TPAGGAIQ
+523 TPAGGSIRL
-531 TSVSEQDGWLVYRVE
+531 SVSDEAGWIVYRVE
-546 DTGVGVDPEEI
+546 DTGVGVDPEDI

-584 HVVQAHGGSIEAER
+584 HVVQAHGGMIDAQR
-598 NRPHGMVFTFR
+598 NRPTGMVFTFR
-609 LPVAGPPEPGSDVSD
+609 LPVGGPPESVNETAEPLPVAAN
-624 VTPTSAGAM
+624 AG

>member
-1 MDTSQVTDSG
+1 M
-11 ATVSQPATPEH
+11 
-22 WANPARWLRRVTPQ
+22 
-36 TLAARLALTYA
+36 RLALTYA

-56 LGWLLVQTIET
+56 LGWLLVQTIES
-67 FSVDRLHRDLLEET
+67 FSVDRLQRDLLEET
-81 LVAGDLISPYIRSGQ
+81 LVAGDLVSPYVRSGQ
-96 TDEIEPVIVRFG
+96 TGEIEPVIHRFG
-108 EELRA
+108 QELQA

-119 PDGQV
+119 PNGQV
-124 IADNESDPGHMDNH
+124 IADTESNPNLMDNH
-138 SGRPEVRAA
+138 GGRPEVRAA

-154 AVRPSATIGVP
+154 AVRPSTTIGVP

-180 RMSMPLTEV
+180 RMGLPLTEV
-189 GALVANVRQQV
+189 GALVSNVRQQV
-200 VVAVLVA
+200 IGAVIVA

-217 VARRIG
+217 VARQIG
-223 DGLRAM
+223 DGLHAM
-229 RDQAAAVAAGDFNAR
+229 RRHAAAVAAGDFNAR

-261 FMTATLSD
+261 FMTATLRD
-269 TLDELELV
+269 TLEELELV

-292 VITDEVGH
+292 VITDEAGH

-314 RGAVLGES
+314 RGEVLGES
-322 LMSVGR
+322 LMRVGR

-339 VVECGDAMERVIQ
+339 VVECGDPMERVIQ
-352 HGRSGRTLQVAARCL
+352 HGRSGRTLHIAARCL

-378 LRDITELRKLEGVRR
+378 LRDITEFRKLEGVRR

-446 DELLDLARL
+446 NELLDLARL
-455 ESDRLRLALDWMDP
+455 ESDRLRLALDWLDP

-478 RLAAQIARSGLTMTT
+478 RLAAQVARSGLSMTT
-493 ATEPGL
+493 HTAPGL
-499 PLLRADRTRIGQ
+499 PLVRADRTRIGQ

-531 TSVSEQDGWLVYRVE
+531 LSVSEQDGWIVYQVE
-546 DTGVGVDPEEI
+546 DTGVGVDPEDIE
-557 DRLFERFYK
+557 RLFERFYK

-584 HVVQAHGGSIEAER
+584 HVVQAHGGTIEAQR
-598 NRPHGMVFTFR
+598 NRPQGMVFTFH
-609 LPVAGPPEPGSDVSD
+609 LPVAGPPDHACDESEPA
-624 VTPTSAGAM
+624 PGAAVAT

>member
-1 MDTSQVTDSG
+1 MWKWRLDDWVRQL
-11 ATVSQPATPEH
+11 TPH
-22 WANPARWLRRVTPQ
+22 

-56 LGWLLVQTIET
+56 LGWLLVQTIES
-67 FSVDRLHRDLLEET
+67 FSVDRLHRDLLQET

-96 TDEIEPVIVRFG
+96 TDEIQAVVDRFG
-108 EELRA
+108 EELQA

-119 PDGQV
+119 PDGTV
-124 IADNESDPGHMDNH
+124 IADNESDPDQMDNH
-138 SGRPEVRAA
+138 GGRPEVRAA
-147 LATGTGS
+147 VATGTGS
-154 AVRPSATIGVP
+154 AVRPSDTMGAP
-165 FLYVARSIAD
+165 FLYVARTIAD
-175 GEAVV
+175 GDAVV
-180 RMSMPLTEV
+180 RMSLPLTEV
-189 GALVANVRQQV
+189 SALVSNVKEQV
-200 VVAVLVA
+200 IGAVLVA

-217 VARRIG
+217 VAKRIG

-229 RDQAAAVAAGDFNAR
+229 RDQAAAVAAGDYNAR
-244 LDPAPT
+244 LVPART

-261 FMTATLSD
+261 FMTATLRD
-269 TLDELELV
+269 TLEELELV

-292 VITDEVGH
+292 VITDEDGR

-309 TMLAV
+309 AMLAV
-314 RGAVLGES
+314 RGAVIGES
-322 LMSVGR
+322 LMWVGR

-352 HGRSGRTLQVAARCL
+352 HGRSGRTLQIAARCL
-367 DAPDERIGVVV
+367 EAPDERIGVVV

-421 LHDPEVSGE
+421 LDDPEVSGE
-430 FLTRI
+430 FLSRI
-435 ISEVDRLADMV
+435 ITEVDRLADMV

-455 ESDRLRLALDWMDP
+455 ESDRLRLALDWLDP
-469 GEIAREAEA
+469 GEVAREAES
-478 RLAAQIARSGLTMTT
+478 RLAAQIARSGLHITVS
-493 ATEPGL
+493 TEPGL

-523 TPAGGAIQ
+523 TPAGGFISLA
-531 TSVSEQDGWLVYRVE
+531 VSEQDGWIVYQVE
-546 DTGVGVDPEEI
+546 DTGVGVDSEDI

-584 HVVQAHGGSIEAER
+584 HIVQAHGGAIEARR

-609 LPVAGPPEPGSDVSD
+609 LPVAGPADHAGEPAIANAVSPI
-624 VTPTSAGAM
+624 TL

>member
-1 MDTSQVTDSG
+1 MHTSRNNEPGPVPSNQVASWWR
-11 ATVSQPATPEH
+11 PAD
-22 WANPARWLRRVTPQ
+22 WIKRVTPS

-47 GLSMLIIAV
+47 GLSVLIIAV
-56 LGWLLVQTIET
+56 LGWLLVQTIEG
-67 FSVDRLHRDLLEET
+67 FSVDRLQRDLLEET
-81 LVAGDLISPYIRSGQ
+81 LVAGDLVTPYLRSGQ
-96 TDEIEPVIVRFG
+96 TAEIEPIIIRLG
-108 EELRA
+108 EELHA
-113 RVTVIA
+113 RVTVIG

-124 IADNESDPGHMDNH
+124 IADTESDAERMDNH
-138 SGRPEVRAA
+138 AGRPEVRAA
-147 LATGTGS
+147 FASGTGS

-175 GEAVV
+175 GDAVV
-180 RMSMPLTEV
+180 RMSLPLTEV
-189 GALVANVRQQV
+189 SSLVTNVKEQV
-200 VVAVLVA
+200 IGAVLFA
-207 GLLMAGAGWY
+207 GLLMSGAGWY
-217 VARRIG
+217 VAKQIG

-229 RDQAAAVAAGDFNAR
+229 RDQAAAVAAGDYNAR
-244 LDPAPT
+244 LVPART

-261 FMTATLSD
+261 SMTATLRD
-269 TLDELELV
+269 TLEELELV

-286 NLTDGV
+286 NLSDGV
-292 VITDEVGH
+292 VITDDDGH

-314 RGAVLGES
+314 RGSVLGES

-352 HGRSGRTLQVAARCL
+352 HGRSGRTLQIAARCL
-367 DAPDERIGVVV
+367 HAPDERIGVVV

-421 LHDPEVSGE
+421 LDDPEVSGE
-430 FLTRI
+430 FLSRI
-435 ISEVDRLADMV
+435 IAEVDRLAAMV

-455 ESDRLRLALDWMDP
+455 ESDRLRLALDWLDP
-469 GEIAREAEA
+469 CEIAQEAEA
-478 RLAAQIARSGLTMTT
+478 RLAAQIARSGLTITVT
-493 ATEPGL
+493 TEPGL
-499 PLLRADRTRIGQ
+499 PLLRADRARIGQ
-511 VLLNLIHNAVKF
+511 VLLNLLHNAVKF
-523 TPAGGAIQ
+523 TPAGGSISL
-531 TSVSEQDGWLVYRVE
+531 SVSEEDGWIVYQVE

-584 HVVQAHGGSIEAER
+584 HIVQAHGGVIEARR
-598 NRPHGMVFTFR
+598 NRPHGMAFTFR
-609 LPVAGPPEPGSDVSD
+609 LPVNGPNEQISEPEQSATAQVVS
-624 VTPTSAGAM
+624 A

>member
-1 MDTSQVTDSG
+1 MMDAGQKPDPGTAQPRLAASG
-11 ATVSQPATPEH
+11 RSGSP
-22 WANPARWLRRVTPQ
+22 RSLLRRITPQ

-56 LGWLLVQTIET
+56 LGWLLIQTIES
-67 FSVDRLHRDLLEET
+67 FSVGRLHRNLLQET
-81 LVAGDLISPYIRSGQ
+81 LVAGDLITPYLRSGE
-96 TDEIEPVIVRFG
+96 TDQIDAVIERFG
-108 EELRA
+108 GELQA

-119 PDGQV
+119 PDGHV
-124 IADNESDPGHMDNH
+124 IADTETDASTMDNH
-138 SGRPEVRAA
+138 AGRPEVQAA
-147 LATGTGS
+147 LSTGTGN

-180 RMSMPLTEV
+180 RMSLPLTEV
-189 GALVANVRQQV
+189 SELVANVKEQV
-200 VVAVLVA
+200 IGAALMA

-217 VARRIG
+217 VANRIG
-223 DGLRAM
+223 EGLRDM
-229 RDQAAAVAAGDFNAR
+229 RDQAAAVAAGDFTVR
-244 LDPAPT
+244 LVPAPT

-261 FMTATLSD
+261 SMTATLSA
-269 TLDELELV
+269 TLEELELV

-286 NLTDGV
+286 NLSDGV
-292 VITDEVGH
+292 VITDESGR

-309 TMLAV
+309 SMLAV
-314 RGAVLGES
+314 RGPVLGES
-322 LMSVGR
+322 LVSVGR

-339 VVECGDAMERVIQ
+339 VVECGEAMERVIQ

-367 DAPDERIGVVV
+367 QAPDERIGVVV
-378 LRDITELRKLEGVRR
+378 LRDITELRKLEAVRR

-421 LHDPEVSGE
+421 LDDPEVSGE

-435 ISEVDRLADMV
+435 IAEVDRLADMV

-455 ESDRLRLALDWMDP
+455 ESDNLRLALDWLDP
-469 GEIAREAEA
+469 GEMAQEAEG
-478 RLAAQIARSGLTMTT
+478 RMSAQVARSGLNITT
-493 ATEPGL
+493 SIEAGL
-499 PLLRADRTRIGQ
+499 PPVRADRARIEQ
-511 VLLNLIHNAVKF
+511 VLLNLLHNAVKF
-523 TPAGGAIQ
+523 TPAGGSIHL
-531 TSVSEQDGWLVYRVE
+531 SVSGEEGWVVYQVE
-546 DTGVGVDPEEI
+546 DTGVGADPEEI

-584 HVVQAHGGSIEAER
+584 HIVQAHGGTIEARR
-598 NRPHGMVFTFR
+598 NRPRGMVFTFR
-609 LPVAGPPEPGSDVSD
+609 LPVGGPPEQFSDAPVA
-624 VTPTSAGAM
+624 TTSAAMI

>member
-1 MDTSQVTDSG
+1 MDASPRTETGAAASQR
-11 ATVSQPATPEH
+11 ATTAWWRDPAG
-22 WANPARWLRRVTPQ
+22 WLRRLTPN

-56 LGWLLVQTIET
+56 LGWLLIHTIET
-67 FSVDRLHRDLLEET
+67 YSLDRLRSVLLEET
-81 LVAGDLISPYIRSGQ
+81 LVAGDLVSQSLRDGQ
-96 TDEIEPVIVRFG
+96 PDQIDAIVRRFG
-108 EELRA
+108 EELQA

-119 PDGQV
+119 PNGQV
-124 IADNESDPGHMDNH
+124 IADTESDASHMDNH
-138 SGRPEVRAA
+138 AARPEVRAA
-147 LATGTGS
+147 LAAGTGS
-154 AVRPSATIGVP
+154 AVRPSATLGVP
-165 FLYVARSIAD
+165 FLYVARSVAD
-175 GEAVV
+175 GAAVV

-189 GALVANVRQQV
+189 DALISNVKQQV
-200 VVAVLVA
+200 VGAVLIA

-223 DGLRAM
+223 DGLAAM
-229 RDQAAAVAAGDFNAR
+229 RDQAAAVAAGDYKAR
-244 LDPAPT
+244 LVPAPT

-261 FMTATLSD
+261 SMTATLSD
-269 TLDELELV
+269 TLEELELV

-286 NLTDGV
+286 NLSDGV
-292 VITDEVGH
+292 VITDAAGH

-322 LMSVGR
+322 LMWVGR

-352 HGRSGRTLQVAARCL
+352 HGRSGRTLQIAARCL

-378 LRDITELRKLEGVRR
+378 LRDITEFRKLEGVRR

-421 LHDPEVSGE
+421 LDDPEVSGE

-455 ESDRLRLALDWMDP
+455 ESDRLRLALDWLDP
-469 GEIAREAEA
+469 GEVAREAEA
-478 RLAAQIARSGLTMTT
+478 RLAAQVARSGLSISTS
-493 ATEPGL
+493 AEPGL

-523 TPAGGAIQ
+523 TPAGGAIHL
-531 TSVSEQDGWLVYRVE
+531 SVAEHDGWIVYQVE

-584 HVVQAHGGSIEAER
+584 HVVQAHGGVIEARR
-598 NRPHGMVFTFR
+598 NWPHGMVFTFR
-609 LPVAGPPEPGSDVSD
+609 LPVAGPPEPGSDASGIA
-624 VTPTSAGAM
+624 PASAGVM

>member
-1 MDTSQVTDSG
+1 MDASQNTDSG
-11 ATVSQPATPEH
+11 ATPSPPAASTWSWLPADWIRRLTPH
-22 WANPARWLRRVTPQ
+22 

-56 LGWLLVQTIET
+56 LGWLLVQTIES
-67 FSVDRLHRDLLEET
+67 FSIDRLHRDLLEET
-81 LVAGDLISPYIRSGQ
+81 LVAGDLITPYIRSGQ
-96 TDEIEPVIVRFG
+96 TDQIEAVIDRFG
-108 EELRA
+108 EELQA
-113 RVTVIA
+113 RVTVIS
-119 PDGQV
+119 PDGTV
-124 IADNESDPGHMDNH
+124 IADNESDPSHMDNH
-138 SGRPEVRAA
+138 GGRPEVRAA
-147 LATGTGS
+147 VATGTGS
-154 AVRPSATIGVP
+154 AVRPSATMGVP

-175 GEAVV
+175 GDAIV
-180 RMSMPLTEV
+180 RMSLPLTEV
-189 GALVANVRQQV
+189 SALVSNVKEQV
-200 VVAVLVA
+200 VGAVLIA

-217 VARRIG
+217 VAKRIG

-229 RDQAAAVAAGDFNAR
+229 RDQAAAVAAGDFSAR
-244 LDPAPT
+244 LVPAPT

-269 TLDELELV
+269 TLEELELV

-292 VITDEVGH
+292 VITDETGH

-309 TMLAV
+309 AMLAV
-314 RGAVLGES
+314 RGSVLGES
-322 LMSVGR
+322 LMWVGR

-367 DAPDERIGVVV
+367 EAPDERIGVVV

-421 LHDPEVSGE
+421 IDDPEVSGE
-430 FLTRI
+430 FLSRI

-455 ESDRLRLALDWMDP
+455 ESDNLKLALDWLDP
-469 GEIAREAEA
+469 GEIAREAEG
-478 RLAAQIARSGLTMTT
+478 RLAAQVARSGLSITT
-493 ATEPGL
+493 ITEPGL

-523 TPAGGAIQ
+523 TPAGGSIHL
-531 TSVSEQDGWLVYRVE
+531 SVSDQDGWIVYQVE
-546 DTGVGVDPEEI
+546 DTGVGVEPEDI

-584 HVVQAHGGSIEAER
+584 HIVQAHGGSIEARR
-598 NRPHGMVFTFR
+598 NRPRGMVFEFR
-609 LPVAGPPEPGSDVSD
+609 LPVSGPAEHVS
-624 VTPTSAGAM
+624 VATETMVAP

>member
-1 MDTSQVTDSG
+1 
-11 ATVSQPATPEH
+11 
-22 WANPARWLRRVTPQ
+22 
-36 TLAARLALTYA
+36 
-47 GLSMLIIAV
+47 MLIIAV

-96 TDEIEPVIVRFG
+96 TGEIEPLIDRFG

-124 IADNESDPGHMDNH
+124 IADNESDPAQMDNH
-138 SGRPEVRAA
+138 GGRPEVRAA

-165 FLYVARSIAD
+165 FLYVARSISD

-180 RMSMPLTEV
+180 RMSLPLTEV
-189 GALVANVRQQV
+189 AALVSNVRQQV
-200 VVAVLVA
+200 VGAVFVA

-217 VARRIG
+217 VAKRIG

-229 RDQAAAVAAGDFNAR
+229 RVQAAAVAAGDFNAR
-244 LDPAPT
+244 LVPAPT

-269 TLDELELV
+269 TLEELELV

-292 VITDEVGH
+292 VITDKAGH

-309 TMLAV
+309 AMLAV

-322 LMSVGR
+322 LMWVGR
-328 DHELSELVDQA
+328 DHELSELVDRA
-339 VVECGDAMERVIQ
+339 VVECGDAMERIIQ
-352 HGRSGRTLQVAARCL
+352 HGRSGRTLQIAARCL
-367 DAPDERIGVVV
+367 EAPDERIGVVV

-421 LHDPEVSGE
+421 LDDPEVSGV

-455 ESDRLRLALDWMDP
+455 ESDRLRLALDWLDP

-478 RLAAQIARSGLTMTT
+478 RLAAQIARSGLHITT
-493 ATEPGL
+493 STEAGL

-523 TPAGGAIQ
+523 TPAGGAIHL
-531 TSVSEQDGWLVYRVE
+531 SVSEEDGWIVYRVE

-598 NRPHGMVFTFR
+598 NHPHGMVFTFR
-609 LPVAGPPEPGSDVSD
+609 LPVVGPPDHSGE
-624 VTPTSAGAM
+624 VTDTTPASAVAI

>member
-1 MDTSQVTDSG
+1 MDASQKTDSG
-11 ATVSQPATPEH
+11 PTEFQPSASGR
-22 WANPARWLRRVTPQ
+22 WGSPADWLRRVTPQ

-56 LGWLLVQTIET
+56 LGWLLVQTIES

-81 LVAGDLISPYIRSGQ
+81 LVAGDLVTPYIRSGQ
-96 TDEIEPVIVRFG
+96 TREIEPIIDRFG
-108 EELRA
+108 AELRA

-119 PDGQV
+119 PDGRV
-124 IADNESDPGHMDNH
+124 IADNESDPSHMDNH
-138 SGRPEVRAA
+138 GGRPEVRAA
-147 LATGTGS
+147 LATGVGS

-180 RMSMPLTEV
+180 RMSLPLTEV
-189 GALVANVRQQV
+189 SALVSNVRQQV
-200 VVAVLVA
+200 VGAVLVA

-217 VARRIG
+217 VAKRIG
-223 DGLRAM
+223 DGLRDM

-244 LDPAPT
+244 LVPAPT

-261 FMTATLSD
+261 FMTATLSE
-269 TLDELELV
+269 TLEELELV
-277 RARLEATLV
+277 RSRLEATLV

-292 VITDEVGH
+292 VITDEAGH

-309 TMLAV
+309 AMLAV
-314 RGAVLGES
+314 RGDVLVVT
-322 LMSVGR
+322 LMWVGR

-352 HGRSGRTLQVAARCL
+352 HGRSGRTLQIAARCL

-421 LHDPEVSGE
+421 LDDPEVSGE

-455 ESDRLRLALDWMDP
+455 ESDRMRLALDWLDP

-478 RLAAQIARSGLTMTT
+478 RLAAQIARSGLSITT
-493 ATEPGL
+493 STEPGL

-523 TPAGGAIQ
+523 TPAGGSIHL
-531 TSVSEQDGWLVYRVE
+531 SVSAQDEWIVYQVE

-609 LPVAGPPEPGSDVSD
+609 LPVAGPTDHGGEG
-624 VTPTSAGAM
+624 TEAMPTSAVAT

>member
-1 MDTSQVTDSG
+1 
-11 ATVSQPATPEH
+11 
-22 WANPARWLRRVTPQ
+22 
-36 TLAARLALTYA
+36 
-47 GLSMLIIAV
+47 MLIIAV
-56 LGWLLVQTIET
+56 LGWLLVQTIES

-81 LVAGDLISPYIRSGQ
+81 LVAGDLVSPFITSGQ
-96 TDEIEPVIVRFG
+96 PDQIEAVIDRFG
-108 EELRA
+108 EELQA

-119 PDGQV
+119 PNGQV
-124 IADNESDPGHMDNH
+124 IADTESDPAHMDNH
-138 SGRPEVRAA
+138 ATRPEVRAA

-154 AVRPSATIGVP
+154 AVRPSTTLGVP

-180 RMSMPLTEV
+180 RMSLPLTEV
-189 GALVANVRQQV
+189 SALVSNVKQQV
-200 VVAVLVA
+200 LGAVLVA

-217 VARRIG
+217 VAKRIG
-223 DGLRAM
+223 DGLLAM
-229 RDQAAAVAAGDFNAR
+229 RNQAAAVAGGDYHAR
-244 LDPAPT
+244 LVPAPT

-261 FMTATLSD
+261 FMTATLRD
-269 TLDELELV
+269 TLEELELV

-292 VITDEVGH
+292 VITDEAGH

-309 TMLAV
+309 AMLAV

-322 LMSVGR
+322 LMWVGR

-352 HGRSGRTLQVAARCL
+352 HGRSGRTLQIAARCL
-367 DAPDERIGVVV
+367 EAPDERIGVVV

-421 LHDPEVSGE
+421 LDDPDVSGE

-455 ESDRLRLALDWMDP
+455 ESDRLRLALNWLDP
-469 GEIAREAEA
+469 GDIAKEAES
-478 RLAAQIARSGLTMTT
+478 RLAAQVARSGLTITT
-493 ATEPGL
+493 FSEPGL

-523 TPAGGAIQ
+523 TPAGGAIHL
-531 TSVSEQDGWLVYRVE
+531 SVSEQDGWIVYQVE

-584 HVVQAHGGSIEAER
+584 HVVQAHGGTIDARR

-609 LPVAGPPEPGSDVSD
+609 LPVDGPPDHVHEHADA
-624 VTPTSAGAM
+624 TPAAAIAN